1 MAEVTQEIYE
11 ELLKLDEKAE
21 RLAESL
27 EETAAFMRDTNREL
41 AVGQARTEALKQKL
55 FGDRL
60 KRVNAA
66 E

>member
-1 MAEVTQEIYE
+1 VAQVTQEIYE
-11 ELLKLDEKAE
+11 ELLKLDAKVE

-27 EETAAFMRDTNREL
+27 EETVAFMRETNREL
-41 AVGQARTEALKQKL
+41 AEGQAKTEALKQKL

-60 KRVNAA
+60 KRMDAA

>member
-1 MAEVTQEIYE
+1 VAPVTQEIYE
-11 ELLKLDEKAE
+11 ELLKLDAKVE

-27 EETAAFMRDTNREL
+27 EETVAFMRETNREL
-41 AVGQARTEALKQKL
+41 AEGQAKTEALKQKL

-60 KRVNAA
+60 KRMDAA